1 MTPSPAW
8 TLGPDD
14 PVVALDASTA
24 RVTVAVLR
32 GERVLAEGSGAARD
46 RGEEQLL
53 PLLLAQLARAA
64 VAPAAIRGIVVGAGP
79 GSFTG
84 LRVAAATAKGLA
96 VATGAILAAVS
107 SPLLVVAGLADPPA
121 PGHYL
126 AVIDAMRGERF
137 VASIVVDGSIGH
149 GSIGHG
155 SIGHGSIRQVGAP
168 RLVPASAVEAL
179 ATDAGARAI
188 GPGAAWDV
196 WPAARGVA
204 RLGPPTAVDLASWE
218 PDYGRA
224 SAAEDRRA
232 ADVP

>member
-46 RGEEQLL
+46 GGEEQLL

-96 VATGAILAAVS
+96 VATGAVLAAVS

-155 SIGHGSIRQVGAP
+155 SIRQVGAP
-168 RLVPASAVEAL
+168 RLVSATAVEAL

-232 ADVP
+232 AHVP